1 MGMLP
6 QSLALKVLLDVPGNV
21 KPGTS
26 RADPPSADQAGF
38 RHGLREYLLEKWGRQ
53 CANCELRNV
62 TEHHAMTSTVNP
74 PGASK

>member
-6 QSLALKVLLDVPGNV
+6 QSLALKVLPDVAGKV

-26 RADPPSADQAGF
+26 RTDPPSADQVGF
-38 RHGLREYLLEKWGRQ
+38 RHGLREYLLENWGHQ
-53 CANCELRNV
+53 CAYCELRNV
-62 TEHHAMTSTVNP
+62 TEDHAMTSTVNP